1 MRNKK
6 EKLITALVVLAL
18 IAALAVW
25 VALSNGTLDY
35 SAKYAGAD
43 LTANVE
49 GIGRDDT
56 YSLYSLKY
64 ADTPLAT
71 RDVEIDVFEY
81 TDEANVEAR
90 ADGLYMGDDSRATW
104 KFTVPETGLYAVEM
118 DYTTVPSRGVDIE
131 RAFSVNGEA
140 PCEGAETLLFQ
151 RMWQDGAPVRKD
163 NQNNEIRP
171 TQVEVFG
178 RQTAA
183 FKDYL
188 GYETEPFRFY
198 FEAGENEVSLAAIN
212 EPVIVNGLRLKAIR
226 ENPTYAEYLSAH
238 QAAGHADSNEARAYM
253 QTVQGESAYLRSSPS
268 LYAKYDRS
276 SSATE
281 PGSVKTTVLNYI
293 GGDSWRNAGMWIEWV
308 LDVPADGYYEITVK
322 GRQNYQR
329 GNVSSR
335 IVYID
340 GEVPF
345 KELECVAFGYANEWN
360 LNTLSDENGTP
371 YRFYLTKGEHTLRME
386 ATMGDMGGVLSDL
399 QDSIYRLNQMYRKIM
414 VLTGATPDSFRDY
427 RLDKVYPEVIE
438 AMDLESKR
446 LYAIIDRAIGFTGQ
460 MSNNMAAAQTLA
472 AQLERFVEDP
482 YDITRSFVNFK
493 DNITSLGTAVQ
504 TISETKLDVD
514 LIVVSGAEKPKSKP
528 ENVFTRLWHEIRSLT
543 ASYLV
548 NYDALGD
555 VYKDGEGALSVWILT
570 GRDQS
575 TVLKTMVDDTFTP
588 ETGIKVNIK
597 LVDPNALLTAVVAG
611 NGPDVVLSTDSW
623 NPVNYAIR
631 HAAEDLRQFPDI
643 DSVLSDFYPSAYAP
657 MEFNGGVYAL
667 PETQVYSL
675 LFYRQDILDEYGLS
689 VPKTWAE
696 LIGMFPTLQGANMSV
711 GIPYP
716 DIAAPNLSVLYSMIY
731 QNGGQL
737 YNEDARYTTIGEE
750 PAVQAFDTYT
760 SLYNDY
766 GLPTIFD
773 FVSRFRSGEMPIGI
787 ANYTTYNTLAISAP
801 EIRGLW
807 DFCPIPGTYRT
818 DENGNTYLDS
828 SVHSQGTGCMMI
840 ATDDEALK
848 QCAWTFMKWWVS
860 ADSQVRFGREIE
872 ALLGS
877 SARYATA
884 NTKALEQLSW
894 NSSQLAVLKRA
905 VEQAVGYREIA
916 GGYYTGRHIT
926 NAIRKVINEK
936 TDKRETVLDY
946 ARTINE
952 EIVKKRE
959 EFGLPND

>member
-1 MRNKK
+1 MRKK
-6 EKLITALVVLAL
+6 KDKLITALVVIAL
-18 IAALAVW
+18 IAALAAW

-35 SAKYAGAD
+35 SAKYEGAD

-56 YSLYSLKY
+56 YTLYSLRY
-64 ADTPLAT
+64 ADAPFGTEN
-71 RDVEIDVFEY
+71 VEIDVLDY
-81 TDEANVEAR
+81 TADENVEKR
-90 ADGLYMGDDSRATW
+90 EDGLYMGDNSRATW
-104 KFTVPETGLYAVEM
+104 KLSVPRTGLYNVEM
-118 DYTTVPSRGVDIE
+118 DYTTVESRGVDIE
-131 RAFSVNGEA
+131 RRFAVNGNV
-140 PCEGAETLLFQ
+140 PFEGAETLIFQ
-151 RMWQDGAPVRKD
+151 RMWKDGAPVRKD
-163 NQNNEIRP
+163 NQGNEIRP
-171 TQVEVFG
+171 TQVEVLG

-198 FEAGENEVSLAAIN
+198 FEEGENTVSLIAVN
-212 EPVIVNGLRLKAIR
+212 EPVIVNGLRLKAIE
-226 ENPTYAEYLSAH
+226 ENPTYEEYINAH
-238 QAAGHADSNEARAYM
+238 KAAGHTDADEALSYM
-253 QTVQGESAYLRSSPS
+253 ETLQGEAAYLRSSPS

-281 PGSVKTTVLNYI
+281 PSSVTTTVLNYI
-293 GGDSWRNAGMWIEWV
+293 GGDSWRNAGMWIEWKM
-308 LDVPADGYYEITVK
+308 DVPADGYYEITVK

-335 IVYID
+335 MIYID
-340 GEVPF
+340 GEIPF
-345 KELECVAFGYANEWN
+345 KEMECVAFSYANEWN
-360 LNTLSDENGTP
+360 MNKLSDENGTP
-371 YRFYLTKGEHTLRME
+371 YRFYLTKGEHTLRIE
-386 ATMGDMGGVLSDL
+386 ATMGEMGGVLSDL

-414 VLTGATPDSFRDY
+414 VLTGATPDNFRDY
-427 RLDKVYPEVIE
+427 RLDKVFPEVIE

-446 LYAIIDRAIGFTGQ
+446 LYAIIDQAISFTGQ

-504 TISETKLDVD
+504 TISETKLDID
-514 LIVVSGAEKPKSKP
+514 LIVVSGAQNPTSKP

-543 ASYLV
+543 ASYFV
-548 NYDALGD
+548 DYDALGD
-555 VYKDGEGALSVWILT
+555 VYKDAEDALDIWILT

-643 DSVLSDFYPSAYAP
+643 DEVLSDFYPSAYAP

-689 VPKTWAE
+689 VPKTWSD

-711 GIPYP
+711 GVPYP

-737 YNEDARYTTIGEE
+737 YDADARHTTIGDE

-760 SLYNDY
+760 SLFNDY
-766 GLPTIFD
+766 GLPTIYD

-787 ANYTTYNTLAISAP
+787 ADYTTYNTLAISAP

-818 DENGNTYLDS
+818 DENGNAYLDS
-828 SVHSQGTGCMMI
+828 SVHSQGTGCMMV
-840 ATDDEALK
+840 ATDDEDVK
-848 QCAWTFMKWWVS
+848 QRAWTFMKWWVS

-884 NTKALEQLSW
+884 NVKALEQLSW
-894 NSSQLAVLKRA
+894 NSSQLAVLESA

-936 TDKRETVLDY
+936 TDKRETILDY